1 MTINKI
7 HNLFAKEFVNSWEK
21 LYRDLMIIDEPLTLE
36 VNRIIHHSC
45 ESSGL
50 LGSIDDLLAA
60 STEDLSSQSSGDPM
74 INTYP
79 YGVKTNKLFTR
90 FLAICRGKT
99 RSKTVFNRIISQ
111 CRKMSRHF
119 PSEEP
124 KTVFLLTD
132 KWDSNTFGEYE
143 AEMLNYALHD
153 NIWFVF
159 LLVTDYGITQI
170 PFLPND
176 RDVFKTHGIPSNDEI
191 ITIEN
196 NIPMNVLLEKLRISP
211 FRYSCYAGPLNVH
224 NNKVYFFNIDDS
236 TWAKRIPMGFDFYSE
251 PIAEGRIEK
260 TALEKFLRS
269 AQWLAYEKLV
279 LQSHKKEVFLDSGCL
294 ELEIFGITINSSK
307 SYTDMSG
314 TYSDKQ
320 IESLISETETALNE
334 LINNC
339 EANIIREY

>member
-7 HNLFAKEFVNSWEK
+7 RNMFGKEFVKSWEK
-21 LYRDLMIIDEPLTLE
+21 HYRELMRIDEPLTLE

-50 LGSIDDLLAA
+50 LGSIDALLSA
-60 STEDLSSQSSGDPM
+60 SPEDLSSQSGGNPL

-99 RSKTVFNRIISQ
+99 RSKTVLNRIISQ

-143 AEMLNYALHD
+143 AELLNYALHD
-153 NIWFVF
+153 NIRFVF
-159 LLVTDYGITQI
+159 LLVTDYGVTQI

-176 RDVFKTHGIPSNDEI
+176 RDVFKSHEIPSNEEI

-211 FRYSCYAGPLNVH
+211 FRFSYHAGPLNIH
-224 NNKVYFFNIDDS
+224 NNMVYFFNIDDL
-236 TWAKRIPMGFDFYSE
+236 TWIKRIPMGFDFYSE
-251 PIAEGRIEK
+251 PIAEGGIEK
-260 TALEKFLRS
+260 TPLEKFLIS
-269 AQWLAYEKLV
+269 AQWLADEKLV
-279 LQSHKKEVFLDSGCL
+279 LQSHKKEVFLDSGRS
-294 ELEIFGITINSSK
+294 ELEIFGITIDSSK

-314 TYSDKQ
+314 AYSDKQ